1 MINKLINYCKNNKY
15 LFISIVILIL
25 YLLPY
30 FIFQE
35 NSHILVHDNLD
46 SLLVNFKL
54 LSSSGQIFGSL
65 DSIFPNYMNG
75 IPRNVLGTEFNLI
88 LWLFVFFKPYVA
100 YIINLVLI
108 HSIAFLGMY
117 LLMKKHFIKEPENKL
132 IVIGVSLCFAL
143 LPFYP
148 MVGLSVAGLP
158 LALYIFLNIRSNKYK
173 KIDLIL
179 LFLIPL
185 YSSFVLSFIFFLT
198 LVFLLWLYDFVWKR
212 KRNLFFLIIIMLMT
226 LEYLVI
232 EYRLVYNMFFNNTFI
247 SYRAEYLLDTYNF
260 IKALKVGFNNFLYG
274 QYHAPSLQ
282 QYFVIIALIIAITI
296 MFLKKI
302 LERRFIILFIVIIT
316 ISLWYGFWRWEGFN
330 KIIVSNFFNFSRFH
344 WLHPLLWYILF
355 GLSLCLIKKYLK
367 FGKWIVIIL
376 VVLQIVFLFYNNSEF
391 TERRKGNPTYREFF
405 AEELL
410 NEVKEYIGQNQKEY
424 RVVSIGLHPSVTQY
438 SGFYTL
444 DAFLTNYS
452 LEYKHKFRKTIE
464 NELDKNEELKSY
476 FDNFGGRCYIFVD
489 ELGLDFMYTKFRK
502 KVINNLNLNT
512 NILKE
517 MGCEYIFSAVEISNN
532 KDNNLNLLRIFE
544 DNKSTWQ
551 IYLYKIN

>member
-1 MINKLINYCKNNKY
+1 
-15 LFISIVILIL
+15 
-25 YLLPY
+25 
-30 FIFQE
+30 
-35 NSHILVHDNLD
+35 
-46 SLLVNFKL
+46 
-54 LSSSGQIFGSL
+54 
-65 DSIFPNYMNG
+65 
-75 IPRNVLGTEFNLI
+75 
-88 LWLFVFFKPYVA
+88 
-100 YIINLVLI
+100 
-108 HSIAFLGMY
+108 
-117 LLMKKHFIKEPENKL
+117 
-132 IVIGVSLCFAL
+132 
-143 LPFYP
+143 
-148 MVGLSVAGLP
+148 
-158 LALYIFLNIRSNKYK
+158 
-173 KIDLIL
+173 
-179 LFLIPL
+179 
-185 YSSFVLSFIFFLT
+185 
-198 LVFLLWLYDFVWKR
+198 
-212 KRNLFFLIIIMLMT
+212 MLMT